1 MDYKPL
7 GNTGLVASVAGLGCG
22 GNSRLGLGRGA
33 SVDDCVA
40 VVRTAIDLGVNFLD
54 AARTLLQGGVVAV
67 LASGLGRSTGGP
79 AEIHPLVIAAAVA
92 PGGVLTCEHLLLSLV
107 NESECGAA
115 QTLAGCGFE
124 RERVGQTIAFVQ
136 GAVPPPE
143 ELVSPV
149 VLSPRVERV
158 LTNAGREA
166 AIQKAE
172 QVDTLHL
179 LVGLLREK
187 QGIAVLALESPGVG
201 FELVGAAISR
211 AMRDGVT
218 DPS

>member
-1 MDYKPL
+1 MDDEVFDLETDEP
-7 GNTGLVASVAGLGCG
+7 GQDSVI
-22 GNSRLGLGRGA
+22 STEPI
-33 SVDDCVA
+33 
-40 VVRTAIDLGVNFLD
+40 VVTTYSSH
-54 AARTLLQGGVVAV
+54 ARHVLQQ
-67 LASGLGRSTGGP
+67 
-79 AEIHPLVIAAAVA
+79 AEAAAAVA